1 MTNDQKKYLIKR
13 LDNIRKDKQSEIRL
27 YYLNNYGITLCENET
42 LTFILRYMDKNRNNL
57 KFKSTFK
64 LTPKGVYNVL
74 HSSSLYSYS
83 TIETIFL
90 DMFDLSECMKEFNKI
105 FKEMT
110 DKYKQLNDY
119 VKNFEMNLILKND
132 CDEILKEIKKF
143 ENFKI

>member
-64 LTPKGVYNVL
+64 LTPKGIYNVL
-74 HSSSLYSYS
+74 HSSSICSYS
-83 TIETIFL
+83 TIEDVFL
-90 DMFDLSECMKEFNKI
+90 DIFDLSECMKEFNKI

-143 ENFKI
+143 EIFKI

>member
-74 HSSSLYSYS
+74 HPSSICSYS
-83 TIETIFL
+83 TIEDVFL
-90 DMFDLSECMKEFNKI
+90 EIFDLSECMKEFNKI